1 MLDDIHIGRLE
12 AEQMTSEV
20 VTNEVRVVR
29 AIEIVPSLWEEEEVK
44 GLACLNESLSQAV
57 GRGGGDVVIHTADG

>member
-29 AIEIVPSLWEEEEVK
+29 TIEIVPRFWEEEEVE
-44 GLACLNESLSQAV
+44 GLACLDESLSQTV